1 MKTTEQISL
10 GGFAFT
16 VESDAYVVLESY
28 LEEIKECFRS
38 NESADEIVEDIEVH
52 IAEILKEKY
61 VDGTV
66 INMAMVN
73 EVKTRIGDPKELCN
87 EDEAEK
93 SEAEE
98 SASQPKKCIF
108 KDRRLY
114 RDIDDRTLGGV
125 CSGLGQYF
133 NIDKVI
139 FRVFFLI
146 AFCLGFFEVEDGLF
160 SLSILL
166 YLILWIAVP
175 AARTVEQKC
184 EMKSKPKDLREFRS
198 NGNSFSREI
207 KEVAKSPAVSTVFR
221 IFITIVGIILLL
233 IGLGGLFITVFM
245 PSVPAMIQNFGDIS
259 MLSSEELLAMNT
271 FVNDPTFWW
280 MCFGVSGI
288 GSLGIIYA
296 GIVLCFNLKTPS
308 WRPGLII
315 FLLWLM
321 GSIATAAWIIH
332 KGIDLAM
339 LTAI

>member
-1 MKTTEQISL
+1 MKTTEQISR

-16 VESDAYVVLESY
+16 VESDAYVALESY

-38 NESADEIVEDIEVH
+38 NESADEIVEDIEIH

-98 SASQPKKCIF
+98 SASQPKKCIL

-198 NGNSFSREI
+198 NGNNFSREI
-207 KEVAKSPAVSTVFR
+207 KEVAKSPAVNTVFR

-259 MLSSEELLAMNT
+259 TLSSEELMAMNA

>member
-16 VESDAYVVLESY
+16 VESDAYVALESY

-87 EDEAEK
+87 EDDAEK
-93 SEAEE
+93 PEAEE

-198 NGNSFSREI
+198 NGNNFRREI
-207 KEVAKSPAVSTVFR
+207 KEVVKSPAVNTVFR

-259 MLSSEELLAMNT
+259 TLSSEELMAMNA

>member
-16 VESDAYVVLESY
+16 VESDAYVALESY

-87 EDEAEK
+87 EDDAEK
-93 SEAEE
+93 PEAEE

-198 NGNSFSREI
+198 NGNNFRREI
-207 KEVAKSPAVSTVFR
+207 KEVVKSPAVNTVFR
-221 IFITIVGIILLL
+221 IFMTIVGIILLL

-259 MLSSEELLAMNT
+259 TLSSEELMAMNA

>member
-10 GGFAFT
+10 GGFAFI
-16 VESDAYVVLESY
+16 VESDAYVALESY
-28 LEEIKECFRS
+28 IEDIKECFRS
-38 NESADEIVEDIEVH
+38 NESGDEIVEDIEVR
-52 IAEILKEKY
+52 IAEILKERY
-61 VDGTV
+61 IDGTV
-66 INMAMVN
+66 VNMDMID
-73 EVKTRIGDPKELCN
+73 EVKRRIGDPKELAN
-87 EDEAEK
+87 EDETEK
-93 SEAEE
+93 AEAEE
-98 SASQPKKCIF
+98 SPKQPKKCIL

-114 RDIDDRTLGGV
+114 RDIDDRMLGGV

-139 FRVFFLI
+139 FRIFFLI
-146 AFCLGFFEVEDGLF
+146 AFCLGFFEIEDGLF
-160 SLSILL
+160 TLSIVA
-166 YLILWIAVP
+166 YIILWIAVP

-184 EMKSKPKDLREFRS
+184 EMKSKPKDLKEFRS
-198 NGNSFSREI
+198 NENNFTREI
-207 KEVAKSPAVSTVFR
+207 KEVAKSPAVNTVFR
-221 IFITIVGIILLL
+221 IFITIVGIIFLL
-233 IGLGGLFITVFM
+233 IGLCGLFMTVFI

-259 MLSSEELLAMNT
+259 TLSAEELLAMNA

-339 LTAI
+339 LTTI